1 MSSSNPN
8 SGLDFSMVIA
18 STVHDM
24 KNSLAQLTQMYARW
38 LSEQPE
44 QLRFSR
50 EQVSIEYEF
59 ARLNGMLVQMLGLY
73 KLGVNQLPLRP
84 EYHELE
90 DFLEAQLARQFE
102 LLTSRQIST
111 AVQLEDP
118 SLLGFFD
125 LELVGSALTNVII
138 NSTRYAHSRLE
149 VSAEQCGEFIVLK
162 VCDDGEGYP
171 QAMIEAQADYVLGI
185 NHSTGSTGLGLYFA
199 AQIAHLH
206 ERNGLRGF
214 IKICN
219 GGRLGG
225 SEFALYLP

>member
-1 MSSSNPN
+1 MSDQHA
-8 SGLDFSMVIA
+8 GLDFSMVIA

-38 LSEQPE
+38 LREQPE

-50 EQVSIEYEF
+50 EQASIEYEF
-59 ARLNGMLVQMLGLY
+59 ARLNGLLVQMLGLY

-102 LLTSRQIST
+102 LLKSRQIQ
-111 AVQLEDP
+111 AQAALDDP

-125 LELVGSALTNVII
+125 QELVGSALTNVII
-138 NSTRYAHSRLE
+138 NSTRYARSRLE
-149 VSAEQCGEFIVLK
+149 ISAEQCGEFVVLK

-171 QAMIEAQADYVLGI
+171 QAMIEAQANYVLGI

-206 ERNGLRGF
+206 ERNGLRGY
-214 IKICN
+214 IEIRN
-219 GGRLGG
+219 GGPLGG
-225 SEFALYLP
+225 SEFALYVP